1 MSTATV
7 RTFKGRSMT
16 EVLRQVKA
24 EFGDDAII
32 VSSRQPQGLAGS
44 LLGEKVVEV
53 TAARAPKAR
62 PGAPARHTQAPRPA
76 AEGGEPAREPLALAE
91 RIPAAQGAPAAV
103 IQRPV
108 PLVMHDEPEVE
119 ALEFYRIKQ
128 DLREMKVALRE
139 MTRTLKFGGGTL
151 AGESGERFGELL
163 GRGITGEL
171 AQELLEEAESTR
183 TATGGDLGRS
193 LLAQVARRLP
203 CAGVPANRKAGRPL
217 VLALVGATGA
227 GKTSSLAKL
236 LASREGFAGRRL
248 GILSLDTR
256 KMAALDQ
263 LRSLARLLSVPLEV
277 AWRPGEIP
285 GALERLSGCEV
296 ILVDTPGAGPGRRI
310 ELEALKVRL
319 EALNPQEIHLVLHAG
334 LREGDQQASIDCFR
348 ALGASRLLPTRL
360 DECGQRGAVLEL
372 ACRSRMP
379 LGWLGLGPEIPADLR
394 LARPDRLAAWILGN
408 EESLASGETR

>member
-1 MSTATV
+1 MSTQTV
-7 RTFKGRSMT
+7 RTFKGRSMN

-53 TAARAPKAR
+53 TAARAPAAR
-62 PGAPARHTQAPRPA
+62 PGGGARHSQVPRPQPVLA
-76 AEGGEPAREPLALAE
+76 AGDGSPSGGGAEQARSA
-91 RIPAAQGAPAAV
+91 
-103 IQRPV
+103 V
-108 PLVMHDEPEVE
+108 PLRMSAEPDVE
-119 ALEFYRIKQ
+119 PLEFYRIKQ

-139 MTRTLKFGGGTL
+139 MTRTLKFGGGQLEGEAAQHFGTL
-151 AGESGERFGELL
+151 VGSGIG
-163 GRGITGEL
+163 GEL
-171 AQELLEEAESTR
+171 AQELLEEAEATR
-183 TATGGDLGRS
+183 TSTGGDLQRA

-203 CAGVPANRKAGRPL
+203 CAGMPQNRRAGRPL
-217 VLALVGATGA
+217 VIALVGATGA

-277 AWRPGEIP
+277 AWRPNEIP
-285 GALERLSGCEV
+285 AALERLSGCEV
-296 ILVDTPGAGPGRRI
+296 VLVDTPGAGPGRRV

-319 EALNPQEIHLVLHAG
+319 EALDPQEIHLVLHAG
-334 LREGDQQASIDCFR
+334 LREGDQQASVECFK

-360 DECGQRGAVLEL
+360 DECGQSGAVLEL
-372 ACRSRMP
+372 ACRSRLP
-379 LGWLGLGPEIPADLR
+379 LGWLGLGPEIPGDLR
-394 LARPDRLAAWILGN
+394 LARPDRLAGWVLGQP
-408 EESLASGETR
+408 ESLGQGAAQ